1 MTIMTETSTSAQ
13 TGALVKSV
21 DIIMVGTAG
30 MIGGAILILTGSAIG
45 LAGSAVIIAFM
56 INAINTLYSHEIC
69 RA

>member
-1 MTIMTETSTSAQ
+1 VDERS

-21 DIIMVGTAG
+21 DIIIVGTAG
-30 MIGGAILILTGSAIG
+30 MIGGAILILSGSAIG

>member
-1 MTIMTETSTSAQ
+1 
-13 TGALVKSV
+13 
-21 DIIMVGTAG
+21 

-56 INAINTLYSHEIC
+56 IYAINTLYSHEIC